1 MTAQLLNN
9 LLVHY
14 QLFLLNF
21 TESKSPGM
29 MLSARRLLAL
39 TAPQTRS
46 FSAPKKAKVN
56 FAVDSVV
63 GKGPYVMAGMG
74 VAYCMMGLVSGAPKA
89 AASSEDSAAATAV
102 AAAATATA
110 TATADT
116 AATAA
121 AAATTATMA
130 AAAASA
136 APFLAPSG
144 GVLRV
149 VLANRTSA
157 NGRGSA
163 ARSKRPL
170 GMCLLGCISWGVP
183 LRTSPLGICLPSL

>member
-1 MTAQLLNN
+1 
-9 LLVHY
+9 
-14 QLFLLNF
+14 
-21 TESKSPGM
+21 M

-102 AAAATATA
+102 AAAATI
-110 TATADT
+110 ADV
-116 AATAA
+116 AGAPAA
-121 AAATTATMA
+121 AAADFAELRGRLDGIDMRNRVLNHDVKHLETRVATAEYD
-130 AAAASA
+130 
-136 APFLAPSG
+136 
-144 GVLRV
+144 
-149 VLANRTSA
+149 
-157 NGRGSA
+157 
-163 ARSKRPL
+163 L
-170 GMCLLGCISWGVP
+170 GLNK
-183 LRTSPLGICLPSL
+183 